1 MPVLSS
7 TLRAGGVPTASVRP
21 IRNKP
26 IASTVVTA
34 SRESTRRPEREQL
47 FLGGAHS
54 RYARPHFRR

>member
-34 SRESTRRPEREQL
+34 SRESTRRPERE
-47 FLGGAHS
+47 
-54 RYARPHFRR
+54 